1 MLLQCSSFVCN
12 PKCGRSW
19 ELTIF
24 TKSSEAVARR
34 CSVKEVLLEISQNSQ
49 ENSCTKV
56 SFLIKL
62 QPSTLLK
69 KRLWDRC
76 FPVNFA
82 KFLRAAFLT
91 EYLWWLLPNI
101 PLKMFDSVLNMPLN
115 FINLSSYLRSCL
127 TKKYQKPT
135 LIYT

>member
-1 MLLQCSSFVCN
+1 MLLQCSSLVCN

-62 QPSTLLK
+62 QASTLLK

-135 LIYT
+135 TIYT

>member
-1 MLLQCSSFVCN
+1 MLLQCSSLVCK
-12 PKCGRSW
+12 PKSGRSW

-62 QPSTLLK
+62 QASTLLK
-69 KRLWDRC
+69 IRLWHRC

-91 EYLWWLLPNI
+91 EYLWWLLLNI

-127 TKKYQKPT
+127 IKKYQKPT
-135 LIYT
+135 TIYT

>member
-1 MLLQCSSFVCN
+1 MLLQCSSFICN

>member
-1 MLLQCSSFVCN
+1 MLLQCSSLVCN

-34 CSVKEVLLEISQNSQ
+34 CSLKEVLLEISQNSQ

-62 QPSTLLK
+62 QASTLLK
-69 KRLWDRC
+69 IRLWHRC

-135 LIYT
+135 TIYT

>member
-1 MLLQCSSFVCN
+1 MLLQCSSLVCK
-12 PKCGRSW
+12 PKSGRSW

-24 TKSSEAVARR
+24 TESSEAVARR

-62 QPSTLLK
+62 QASTLLK
-69 KRLWDRC
+69 IRLWHRC

-82 KFLRAAFLT
+82 KFLRPAFLT
-91 EYLWWLLPNI
+91 EYLWWLLLNT

-135 LIYT
+135 TIYT